1 MSTVVG
7 DVVNALPRLDAFAL
21 QEATHRVLSTLE
33 EAVGAPARVCSWT
46 LMDLLPR
53 ILELQGEV
61 CCVLLSVV
69 FTECLCVCVCV
80 CACFYVRTCVR
91 ACVHVCCVR
100 ACVCV
105 RGSLAC
111 VRG

>member
-21 QEATHRVLSTLE
+21 QEAAHRVLSTLE

-61 CCVLLSVV
+61 
-69 FTECLCVCVCV
+69 
-80 CACFYVRTCVR
+80 
-91 ACVHVCCVR
+91 
-100 ACVCV
+100 
-105 RGSLAC
+105 
-111 VRG
+111 